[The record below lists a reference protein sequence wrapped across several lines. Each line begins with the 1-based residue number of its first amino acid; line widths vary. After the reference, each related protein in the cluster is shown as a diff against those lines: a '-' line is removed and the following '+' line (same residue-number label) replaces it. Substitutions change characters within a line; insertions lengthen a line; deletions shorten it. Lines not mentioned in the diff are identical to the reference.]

1 MNIVWADEAPT
12 AERRERKYAKEHF
25 PGRGTPRVV
34 ERKPDRSVNIFR
46 VTRVEREV
54 KSKGGWTPVPVG
66 DRGRDRELGSS

>member
-1 MNIVWADEAPT
+1 MNILGLMKHLLRRDESANMP
-12 AERRERKYAKEHF
+12 KNIF

-54 KSKGGWTPVPVG
+54 KFKGGWTPVPAG
-66 DRGRDRELGSS
+66 DRVRDRKLGSS